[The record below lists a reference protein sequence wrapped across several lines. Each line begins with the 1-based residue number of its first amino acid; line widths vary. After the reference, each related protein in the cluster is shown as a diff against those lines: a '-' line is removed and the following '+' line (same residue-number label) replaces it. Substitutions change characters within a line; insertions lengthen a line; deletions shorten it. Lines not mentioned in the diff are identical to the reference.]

1 MSQIFTASLIAACAL
16 IVADSAVATGKETK
30 IPRVGFVAGAGG
42 YPRMAVT
49 NQAFF
54 DALAEKGYKDGTTMQ
69 VVFRSAN
76 GNMAEMP
83 ELVRQVLNEQ
93 VDILVVSSSPG
104 CAAASKATTEIPVL
118 CISVQDDP
126 IREGFTRS
134 LERGEANV
142 VGVHSYLPD
151 GVAQQLS
158 GLQVMKPGVA
168 RLAVL
173 FNPGNNT
180 HLRLLGLWKTAA
192 QARDITIIDMA
203 VTGPRDLDAVASRAI
218 GDGAEMAIGLLGAD
232 TYAIRREIAD
242 MARAK
247 HFPVVMDTPGGYT
260 DMGGVATLGVDIV
273 PLYREGALKQMVPM
287 LEGTVPSQLPWIG
300 PEMIATKFNSE
311 ALQFFKLQQP

>member
-1 MSQIFTASLIAACAL
+1 MGQIFTALAAAFAL
-16 IVADSAVATGKETK
+16 SVADSAVATEKETK

-42 YPRMAVT
+42 YPKMAVT

-54 DALAEKGYKDGTTMQ
+54 DALAEKGYRDGTTMQ

-76 GNMAEMP
+76 GNMAKMP
-83 ELVRQVLNEQ
+83 ELVQEVLEEQ
-93 VDILVVSSSPG
+93 VDVLVVSSSPG

-134 LERGEANV
+134 LDRGEGNV

-158 GLQVMKPGVA
+158 GLQAMKPGLA
-168 RLAVL
+168 RLGVL
-173 FNPGNNT
+173 FNPRNNT
-180 HLRLLGLWKTAA
+180 HLRLLGLWRTVAH
-192 QARDITIIDMA
+192 ARNITIIDMP
-203 VTGPRDLDAVASRAI
+203 VTGSDDLNAVADKAI
-218 GDGAEMAIGLLGAD
+218 DNGAEIAIGLLGAD
-232 TYAIRREIAD
+232 TYAIRQEIAD
-242 MARAK
+242 VAAAK
-247 HFPVVMDTPGGYT
+247 HLPVVMDTPGGYT

-287 LEGTVPSQLPWIG
+287 LEGIVPSQLPWIG
-300 PEMIATKFNSE
+300 PQEIATKFNSE
-311 ALQFFKLQQP
+311 AIQFFRLKQP